1 MFNKGD
7 PMRRNWL
14 TPALVLGL
22 AALAGAWLT
31 TQFTAGTG
39 SPEHGGAGELAADAL
54 PRSVEPFEL
63 TFADGT
69 PFTEADL
76 EGGWQLVF
84 FGYTHCPDVCPTTLH
99 RLQRTLGL
107 LEERD
112 AALPRVV
119 FVSVDP
125 ARDEGQKLG
134 QYVRFF
140 RDDFRGATGSREA
153 IDHLTDQFGA
163 VYRINRE
170 EGKDY
175 TVDHSAAIAAVGPE
189 GRIRALLN
197 PPHRPAEIAPR
208 LERLMSGGE
217 S

>member
-1 MFNKGD
+1 
-7 PMRRNWL
+7 MRRNWL

-31 TQFTAGTG
+31 TQLTPGPDA
-39 SPEHGGAGELAADAL
+39 PEHGGAGELAADAL
-54 PRSVEPFEL
+54 PRTVEPFEL
-63 TFADGT
+63 TFADGS
-69 PFTEADL
+69 PFTEAALD
-76 EGGWQLVF
+76 GGWQLVF

-99 RLQRTLGL
+99 NLQRTVGL
-107 LEERD
+107 LEERG
-112 AALPRVV
+112 AGLPEVV

-125 ARDEGQKLG
+125 ARDDREQLG

-140 RDDFRGATGSREA
+140 RDDFRAATGAREA
-153 IDHLTDQFGA
+153 IDNLTDQFGA

-170 EGKDY
+170 EGEDY

-197 PPHRPAEIAPR
+197 PPHRPAEMATR
-208 LERLMSGGE
+208 LERLMSGDE

>member
-1 MFNKGD
+1 MFNTGD

-31 TQFTAGTG
+31 TQLTDG
-39 SPEHGGAGELAADAL
+39 PEHGGAGELSADAL
-54 PRSVEPFEL
+54 PRAVEPFEL
-63 TFADGT
+63 TFANGD
-69 PFTEADL
+69 PFTAESL
-76 EGGWQLVF
+76 EGGWHLVF

-99 RLQRTLGL
+99 TLQRTMAE
-107 LEERD
+107 LEGRD
-112 AALPRVV
+112 AALPTVV

-125 ARDEGQKLG
+125 ERDDRAQLG
-134 QYVRFF
+134 EYVGFF
-140 RDDFRGATGSREA
+140 REDFRAATGSREA

-163 VYRINRE
+163 VYRINRD
-170 EGKDY
+170 EGEDY

-197 PPHRPAEIAPR
+197 PPHRPAAMADR
-208 LERLMSGGE
+208 LEDLMAEEDS
-217 S
+217 